1 MTKHQKDP
9 NPITAG
15 QLCIFN
21 GLPVDTFTIEHIR
34 RARQMALRYRIP
46 QPHPDRMTV
55 LGRVKR
61 NGDENGN
68 A

>member
-1 MTKHQKDP
+1 MAEHEKDP
-9 NPITAG
+9 SAIKTG
-15 QLCIFN
+15 LFD
-21 GLPVDTFTIEHIR
+21 GLPADTFTIEHIR

-61 NGDENGN
+61 NGDDNGN
-68 A
+68 V